1 MHAGVA
7 FYCSRQCLHV
17 PVSVNRAGKRPT
29 HALAKTHLLR
39 QGVDDPHGEGTGEAE
54 LRAEQQRVEM

>member
-1 MHAGVA
+1 M
-7 FYCSRQCLHV
+7 
-17 PVSVNRAGKRPT
+17 SVLAHTRLREQSGERPT

-39 QGVDDPHGEGTGEAE
+39 QGIDDPRGEGTGEAE